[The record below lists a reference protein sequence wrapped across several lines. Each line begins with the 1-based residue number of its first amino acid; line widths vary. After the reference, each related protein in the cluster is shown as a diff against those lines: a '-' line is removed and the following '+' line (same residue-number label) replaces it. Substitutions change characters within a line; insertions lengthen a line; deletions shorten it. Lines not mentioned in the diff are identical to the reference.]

1 MSKVPCP
8 VELRTVIGPK
18 GAPVSQFVKFS
29 NVFGLGELMYSVGEI
44 PDSSAAARVKTL
56 KVEPACM
63 PIVPP
68 WARSVL

>member
-1 MSKVPCP
+1 MSNVPCP
-8 VELRTVIGPK
+8 VEFRTVMGPNE
-18 GAPVSQFVKFS
+18 APVSQFVNPSK
-29 NVFGLGELMYSVGEI
+29 VFGLGELMYSLGDI

-56 KVEPACM
+56 NVEPACI